1 MDFLK
6 QVAKWL
12 ALVLTVDLGMIAF
25 GVSEESAKFGVIS
38 ALVACGATF
47 LFFYDRMEFIGIM
60 SSLGTPGLD
69 SSNSLSAVVW
79 KFLGYVC
86 LVIALICL
94 IVWR

>member
-12 ALVLTVDLGMIAF
+12 GVVLAGNVGMLALGIQPD
-25 GVSEESAKFGVIS
+25 SAKFGVIS
-38 ALVACGATF
+38 ALLAFGATF

-60 SSLGTPGLD
+60 NSLGTPGLD
-69 SSNSLSAVVW
+69 SDNPPSEVVW

-86 LVIALICL
+86 LVIAAICL
-94 IVWR
+94 IAWH